1 MKKIIYLIMALLLL
15 GCTRKEIYTET
26 TITRQLQTSHFVS
39 ILQIEN
45 SFGFGTEDQDVKYK
59 VVDTH
64 VAWLEYSNGYKTKLF
79 TYDVVHSV
87 DYTPT
92 LLTQTPETLVGN
104 SYIYDNG
111 FNIDVANV
119 IKCYFEIEYF
129 ESVTIYTADEALV
142 FEPKDLNFCKIVPQS
157 ICFTKYEASQIH
169 GIIMLGFEDCERGIS
184 SSLELPVTF
193 KII

>member
-1 MKKIIYLIMALLLL
+1 MKKIIYLIMALVLL
-15 GCTRKEIYTET
+15 GCTHKEPYTEI
-26 TITRQLQTSHFVS
+26 TITSRLQTSHFVS
-39 ILQIEN
+39 TLQIET
-45 SFGFGTEDQDVKYK
+45 SFGFETDAKDIKYK
-59 VVDTH
+59 IVDTH

-79 TYDVVHSV
+79 TYDVTHSV
-87 DYTPT
+87 DYTSA
-92 LLTQTPETLVGN
+92 LSTQAPETLIGN

-111 FNIDVANV
+111 FNIDAANV
-119 IKCYFEIEYF
+119 IKCYFEIENF

-142 FEPKDLNFCKIVPQS
+142 FEPKDLNFCKIAPQS